1 MRFKR
6 NKEDEPGLGIAP
18 LVDIVFLL
26 LIFFMLTS
34 HFDIASGIRISLPKA
49 AHRVLQQE
57 KENITLVMD
66 SNGMIYLKGKKIED
80 NELKK
85 KIHLLVEKK
94 DMIHLVLQAD
104 KDARHGR
111 VVQIMDLAKSAGIRS
126 IIIAARMPVG
136 GR

>member
-1 MRFKR
+1 
-6 NKEDEPGLGIAP
+6 
-18 LVDIVFLL
+18 
-26 LIFFMLTS
+26 MLTS

-66 SNGMIYLKGKKIED
+66 SNGKIYLKGKKIKD
-80 NELKK
+80 SELEK

-104 KDARHGR
+104 KEARHGR

>member
-6 NKEDEPGLGIAP
+6 NKENEPGLGIAP

-34 HFDIASGIRISLPKA
+34 HFDIASGIRIRLPKA
-49 AHRVLQQE
+49 AHRVLEQE

-66 SNGMIYLKGKKIED
+66 SNGTCYLKGKKIED
-80 NELKK
+80 TELRKK
-85 KIHLLVEKK
+85 LHSLVEKK
-94 DMIHLVLQAD
+94 DLIHLVLQAD
-104 KDARHGR
+104 KEARHGR

-126 IIIAARMPVG
+126 IIIAARMPTG
-136 GR
+136 GG